1 MAVPWPMPSK
11 EGVGGRSKPASIVLP
26 RRVAHGAHDSPG
38 KPGASGRPGVG
49 KPGSGARDRQTP
61 GDSRPRKRD
70 RISRRAR
77 RRSRG
82 CARTLFVSLQKS
94 TGGSGSEKPFSHTYS
109 LERGMG
115 DAVDG
120 GLAYGCQNRSKSLR
134 YSRRSALSYEA
145 LHCEATRGGGSRR
158 RRMNRSPAGGVRN
171 TTQGRSQVFARK
183 GELGNPRRSS
193 RRASPRGTG
202 CAIVARKG
210 GGRAAHLQSNEGA
223 PDREKLRRLT
233 TPGWNRSR
241 RASPNRPNVHREKAR
256 AGIDGD
262 RDRGVRGS
270 VTFVRGFGRT
280 RPHSAKAIR

>member
-11 EGVGGRSKPASIVLP
+11 EGAGGRSKPASIVLP

-38 KPGASGRPGVG
+38 KPGASGRPEVG
-49 KPGSGARDRQTP
+49 KPGSGARDWQTP

-120 GLAYGCQNRSKSLR
+120 GLAYGCPNRSKSLR

-145 LHCEATRGGGSRR
+145 LHCEATRGGESRR
-158 RRMNRSPAGGVRN
+158 RRKNRSPAGGVRN
-171 TTQGRSQVFARK
+171 TTQGRSQVRSKGRAREPEE
-183 GELGNPRRSS
+183 ELSQSKSTGHRMRDRRSKG
-193 RRASPRGTG
+193 RRKSSASPVERRRPGPGTG
-202 CAIVARKG
+202 DTGNWR
-210 GGRAAHLQSNEGA
+210 Q
-223 PDREKLRRLT
+223 
-233 TPGWNRSR
+233 PG
-241 RASPNRPNVHREKAR
+241 
-256 AGIDGD
+256 IGD
-262 RDRGVRGS
+262 TG
-270 VTFVRGFGRT
+270 
-280 RPHSAKAIR
+280 